1 MKRLIILLLVLV
13 SSSLFS
19 QTSLIKGSVVDEK
32 EGSIPYARIEI
43 GTSQVTS
50 ESSGAFILQVPYGNW
65 TYSISA
71 EGFEDY
77 VGTIEVEQDVI
88 DMGFI
93 ILKSTADI
101 STMTDISNDIR
112 DNLIDLDDEG
122 IKSQN
127 ISSILTSSKDVFVN
141 TASFNFSAARFRIR
155 GYDNEFSRVLFNGL
169 IMENGE
175 TNRAPF
181 SLWTGLND
189 ATRFREEANALNPAS
204 YSLGMLGGSVNF
216 DVRPSNQRQQT
227 KISYSVAN
235 RSYVHRIMA
244 TTSTGLMDN
253 GWAFV
258 FSGSKR
264 IGNEAYVEGVFY
276 DGWSYYGAAEK
287 KINNSHSISI
297 NVFAAPVTRS
307 MQAPAVQ
314 EVYDLMDNNYYN
326 PNWGYQ
332 DGKVRNAKVRK
343 NHEPVVLL
351 SHFWDINPNTS
362 LVTMAGFMTGR
373 NGTTSLNWYNAADP
387 RPDYYRYLPSYQQ
400 DDAVTQLYIDA
411 WQNDASHNQID
422 WDKLYQINYLSAM
435 AGGQSRYILEERRM
449 DQTQYSFASNFNHQL
464 NNNIHISAGL
474 DARRTFGDNYK
485 TVHDLM
491 GGEFWVDVDQFA
503 ERDFS
508 GDSIMLQN
516 DLNNPNRVV
525 REGDIFGYHYKS
537 NISKVKLWGLSEFAY
552 SKMDFYVG
560 AEVTNVQYW
569 REGMMRNGRYPES
582 SFGKSEVLSNFDYIF
597 KGGATY
603 KITGRHYLSANTAF
617 MSLLP
622 SFYNAFVSLRTR
634 NEIIPDLE
642 ARSIYSGDLNYD
654 IRYPRLKGRFS
665 LYHTRVWNDSDVKS
679 FYHDEL
685 RTFVNQVLTNIEKV
699 HQGME
704 MGLEVQTTQSL
715 WVQAAAAIG
724 NYRYVSRPDAI
735 ITADNGS
742 IPTENSII
750 YMNNF
755 YVAGT
760 PQKAYS
766 LGLRYQGKKFWFA
779 NLSANYFDDVWI
791 DFNPERR
798 TERAVA
804 NISPDDPLIA
814 EITHQL
820 KAKPGFTLDA
830 SLGKSW
836 KIKDYYINLNIN
848 VNNVLDNK
856 NLVTGGFEQ
865 LRFDF
870 ANKDVGKFPPKYFY
884 SYGRTY
890 FLMLALRF

>member
-1 MKRLIILLLVLV
+1 MKRFIILLLVLV

-32 EGSIPYARIEI
+32 EGSNPYVRIEI

-88 DMGFI
+88 DMGSI

-101 STMTDISNDIR
+101 SAMTDISNDIR

-155 GYDNEFSRVLFNGL
+155 GNDNEFSRVLFNGL

-235 RSYVHRIMA
+235 RSFVHRIMA

-332 DGKVRNAKVRK
+332 DG
-343 NHEPVVLL
+343 
-351 SHFWDINPNTS
+351 
-362 LVTMAGFMTGR
+362 
-373 NGTTSLNWYNAADP
+373 
-387 RPDYYRYLPSYQQ
+387 
-400 DDAVTQLYIDA
+400 
-411 WQNDASHNQID
+411 
-422 WDKLYQINYLSAM
+422 
-435 AGGQSRYILEERRM
+435 
-449 DQTQYSFASNFNHQL
+449 
-464 NNNIHISAGL
+464 
-474 DARRTFGDNYK
+474 
-485 TVHDLM
+485 
-491 GGEFWVDVDQFA
+491 
-503 ERDFS
+503 
-508 GDSIMLQN
+508 
-516 DLNNPNRVV
+516 
-525 REGDIFGYHYKS
+525 
-537 NISKVKLWGLSEFAY
+537 
-552 SKMDFYVG
+552 
-560 AEVTNVQYW
+560 
-569 REGMMRNGRYPES
+569 
-582 SFGKSEVLSNFDYIF
+582 
-597 KGGATY
+597 
-603 KITGRHYLSANTAF
+603 
-617 MSLLP
+617 
-622 SFYNAFVSLRTR
+622 
-634 NEIIPDLE
+634 
-642 ARSIYSGDLNYD
+642 
-654 IRYPRLKGRFS
+654 
-665 LYHTRVWNDSDVKS
+665 
-679 FYHDEL
+679 
-685 RTFVNQVLTNIEKV
+685 
-699 HQGME
+699 
-704 MGLEVQTTQSL
+704 
-715 WVQAAAAIG
+715 
-724 NYRYVSRPDAI
+724 
-735 ITADNGS
+735 
-742 IPTENSII
+742 
-750 YMNNF
+750 
-755 YVAGT
+755 
-760 PQKAYS
+760 
-766 LGLRYQGKKFWFA
+766 
-779 NLSANYFDDVWI
+779 
-791 DFNPERR
+791 
-798 TERAVA
+798 
-804 NISPDDPLIA
+804 
-814 EITHQL
+814 
-820 KAKPGFTLDA
+820 
-830 SLGKSW
+830 
-836 KIKDYYINLNIN
+836 
-848 VNNVLDNK
+848 
-856 NLVTGGFEQ
+856 
-865 LRFDF
+865 
-870 ANKDVGKFPPKYFY
+870 
-884 SYGRTY
+884 
-890 FLMLALRF
+890 